1 MHTFVI
7 PPLSRNLE
15 AELRHRIDDKTKPLG
30 SLGKLES
37 VALRLGLI
45 QGRVDPELKCPVVL
59 VFAADH
65 GLAREGA
72 SPYPPEVTRQMVL
85 NYLQGGA
92 AVNAFVRQH
101 GMRMRIVDA
110 GVDGELPEHPDL
122 ISLKVRRGSRNS
134 LREAALTLD
143 EVDDCLIR
151 GASVSGTEIERG
163 ADAVLCGEMGIGN
176 TSASA
181 LILSAL
187 LQLPLDE
194 CIGRGAGHDDKG
206 LERKRQL
213 LHQVREARGAV
224 KRGREALAAYG
235 GLEIAMMSGAM
246 IAAAS
251 QRRLI
256 LVDGFIATAA
266 AVAAENIRPG
276 VLDYCLFSHASAESG
291 HARALREL
299 GVEPLVD
306 LGLRLGE
313 ATGAVLVWPLLQSAT
328 GFLREMAT
336 FSSAGVTEGSAS
348 RP

>member
-1 MHTFVI
+1 MESLII
-7 PPLSRNLE
+7 PSLARNLE
-15 AELRHRIDDKTKPLG
+15 ADLRRRIDDKTKPLG

-45 QGRVDPELKCPVVL
+45 QNRLDPELKTPVVL

-92 AVNAFVRQH
+92 AVNVFVRQH

-110 GVDGELPEHPDL
+110 GVDGELPAHPDL
-122 ISLKVRRGSRNS
+122 IDQKLRRGSRNS
-134 LREAALTLD
+134 LAEPALTSD
-143 EVDDCLIR
+143 EVDECLMR
-151 GASVSGTEIERG
+151 GAAIVGVEVDRG
-163 ADAVLCGEMGIGN
+163 ADAFLLGEMGIGN

-187 LQLPLDE
+187 LGLSIDD
-194 CIGRGAGHDDKG
+194 CVGRGAGHDDKG

-213 LHQVREARGAV
+213 LRRVKEARGTV
-224 KRGREALAAYG
+224 RNGHEALAAYG
-235 GLEIAMMSGAM
+235 GLEIAMMAGAM

-251 QRRLI
+251 QRKLI

-266 AVAAENIRPG
+266 AVAAESIKPG
-276 VLDYCLFSHASAESG
+276 VRDYCLFSHASAESG
-291 HARALREL
+291 HGRALQAFGET
-299 GVEPLVD
+299 PLVD

-336 FSSAGVTEGSAS
+336 FSSAGVTESSAS
-348 RP
+348 RS